1 LLYHRTYI
9 DGFVGSLGTSNNAF
23 LYPSDIVSDPSTF
36 YITDTSNNRVMYYS
50 FKASVGTIVTDG
62 NGARPN
68 NTQLNLPIGIYFDAV
83 SNSLF
88 IANFGGHTVVR
99 WVLADNHWTLVAG
112 NINETNGSSSVL
124 LNGPVGITLDPMGNI
139 YVTDSNTDHV
149 QLFLASQS
157 TGATGIVGSNAT
169 LLTNP

>member
-1 LLYHRTYI
+1 
-9 DGFVGSLGTSNNAF
+9 
-23 LYPSDIVSDPSTF
+23 
-36 YITDTSNNRVMYYS
+36 M
-50 FKASVGTIVTDG
+50 
-62 NGARPN
+62 
-68 NTQLNLPIGIYFDAV
+68 YFDAV

-139 YVTDSNTDHV
+139 YITDSNTDHV
-149 QLFLASQS
+149 PLFLASQS
-157 TGATGIVGSNAT
+157 TGATRIVGSNAT
-169 LLTNP
+169 LLTNLFWPLLDNQLNLYVTASTNDRVQKFNRY